1 MFTNGICTFDGL
13 KPVCRVDNFTKY
25 MLMTA
30 IMSIRRSTL
39 NFDVVGC

>member
-13 KPVCRVDNFTKY
+13 KPVCPVDNFTTY

-30 IMSIRRSTL
+30 IKSIRRSIL
-39 NFDVVGC
+39 KFDVVGC